1 MAQNRV
7 YSTVLARPDHQVL
20 TNIIMT
26 ISRNIE
32 IINKLGLHARAA
44 AQLVQLASGF
54 TSHIEIE
61 KDNRRVNGKSIM
73 GVMMLAAGKGSEI
86 ILYTDGDDEEESMNK
101 IEELINN
108 RFNED
113 E

>member
-1 MAQNRV
+1 M
-7 YSTVLARPDHQVL
+7 S
-20 TNIIMT
+20 

-54 TSHIEIE
+54 SSHIEIE
-61 KDNRRVNGKSIM
+61 KDARRVNGKSIM
-73 GVMMLAAGKGSEI
+73 GVMMLAAGKGSLITLHVE
-86 ILYTDGDDEEESMNK
+86 GEDEQESIDK
-101 IEELINN
+101 LEELINN